1 MSSDIV
7 YMPEEGGRRVDMKPY
22 KIRLCLDNTRAIPP
36 AKTLACVVAV
46 LESNN
51 LLRRLN
57 TCVTTATEVV
67 I

>member
-1 MSSDIV
+1 
-7 YMPEEGGRRVDMKPY
+7 MKPY

-36 AKTLACVVAV
+36 VKTLACVVAV

-57 TCVTTATEVV
+57 TCVPTATVVV